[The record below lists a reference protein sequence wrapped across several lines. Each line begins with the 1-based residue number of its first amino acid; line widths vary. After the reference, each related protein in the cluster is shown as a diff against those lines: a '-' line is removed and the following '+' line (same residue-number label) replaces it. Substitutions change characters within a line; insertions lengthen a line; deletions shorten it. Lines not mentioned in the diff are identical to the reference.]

1 MLVCA
6 SLHHLARETAGA
18 ARTRSSL
25 RPLYY
30 EGGPNRPSLARNRRR
45 ECEGV
50 PCRHC
55 EERSDEAIHSF
66 LSSLDG
72 LLRYARNDGYLAA
85 KIRFARSAPAPRRT
99 DPVLQRHPDAAR
111 QAEAV
116 DRGGGAQRL
125 EAVQFDAAPLEAAF
139 LQ

>member
-30 EGGPNRPSLARNRRR
+30 EGGTNRPNLARNRQR
-45 ECEGV
+45 ECGIMS
-50 PCRHC
+50 CRHC

-72 LLRYARNDGYLAA
+72 LLRGACHRAALRADPLARNDDERAA
-85 KIRFARSAPAPRRT
+85 DPCSDVQNPSTMPRLQMT
-99 DPVLQRHPDAAR
+99 KDPPC
-111 QAEAV
+111 
-116 DRGGGAQRL
+116 
-125 EAVQFDAAPLEAAF
+125 PPK
-139 LQ
+139 